1 MLAEN
6 LYGEVVLYQSVGDHL
21 KAIDRIQQILTHA
34 PASPA
39 AQKLLDRVVLPG

>member
-6 LYGEVVLYQSVGDHL
+6 LYGEVVLYQSIGDHV
-21 KAIDRIQQILTHA
+21 KAIDRIQKILTNA

-39 AQKLLDRVVLPG
+39 AMKLLDRMVLPA